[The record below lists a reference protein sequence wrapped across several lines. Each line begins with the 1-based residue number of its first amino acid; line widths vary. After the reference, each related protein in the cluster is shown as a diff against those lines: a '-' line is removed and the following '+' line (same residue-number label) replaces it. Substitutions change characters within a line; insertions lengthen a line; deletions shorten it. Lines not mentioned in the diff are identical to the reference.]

1 MIQLLFKTF
10 TFNTSNSQKKTKKLV
25 SYTLITQIKEANLQT
40 GK

>member
-1 MIQLLFKTF
+1 MIQLLLKPLLLTLATFK
-10 TFNTSNSQKKTKKLV
+10 KKKKKV

>member
-1 MIQLLFKTF
+1 MIQLLLKPLLLTLA
-10 TFNTSNSQKKTKKLV
+10 TVKKKKKKV